1 MVRIAEFVGIGE
13 FVGFSGF
20 SGVLGGSRG
29 FSGFSGFS
37 GFAGSDGFDGFDEPR
52 RLTGPRSIHVRL
64 PKAGA
69 AISASLRSRPV
80 RGTSPRIAYR
90 VSRIGVLAYWRIARR
105 SAPPNASHAA
115 TARIGLLARAC
126 APPAGEAGGAL
137 RPCRRAHP
145 PSSPAHCTDAS
156 SITSPGARAGIVCA
170 ASRRAAAFAAQGR
183 AT

>member
-1 MVRIAEFVGIGE
+1 MVRIAEFV
-13 FVGFSGF
+13 GF

-29 FSGFSGFS
+29 SQDPTDSTNPTDSLAPARFTSGFPRPARHFG
-37 GFAGSDGFDGFDEPR
+37 EP
-52 RLTGPRSIHVRL
+52 SN
-64 PKAGA
+64 
-69 AISASLRSRPV
+69 ASRSRDI
-80 RGTSPRIAYR
+80 TAYR
-90 VSRIGVLAYWRIARR
+90 VLAYRVLVYWRIARR

-137 RPCRRAHP
+137 RPCRRAPP